1 MLFTFK
7 DNWDNFV
14 NHGLLNALL
23 SIVVVFVILA
33 IIMTILIVLNKVNI
47 SSKKKAKKVEEVK
60 ALPTSAPVKKIT
72 MEDIKDEDMMVA
84 VLVATIDYRNQVKED
99 VRLVNVKQIG

>member
-1 MLFTFK
+1 MIYSFK
-7 DNWDNFV
+7 DNLNAFV
-14 NHGLLNALL
+14 DGLLPALI
-23 SIVVVFVILA
+23 SILVVFVVLA
-33 IIMTILIVLNKVNI
+33 IIMVIVMLLNKINGKEKKEVNNENVA
-47 SSKKKAKKVEEVK
+47 S
-60 ALPTSAPVKKIT
+60 LPTSSNVTKKVT